1 MRSHRQLYLSAL
13 LGLVAASAA
22 AAQQQNVESRL
33 ALASRDTADVSA
45 APADTTA
52 APTTKAAKKA
62 ALQKPIVI
70 QNYRPVDQRGINVF
84 EAPKEAGA
92 PWNGFKLDF
101 GAAFTQQY
109 QGLSHEN
116 TAVLDPDG
124 DGAAQNQLKTVG
136 QGFNLAAANL
146 YVNAQLAPGIRVA
159 LTSYLSSRHH
169 EETWVK
175 DGYLLVDGSPIDHP
189 ALNKV
194 MEYVTIR
201 AGHMEI
207 NYGDGHFRRSDN
219 GNAMYNPFVGNLIL
233 DAFTTEIGGEVYVR
247 ANGFM
252 GMLGV
257 TDGVNKGEVTNP
269 QRRRPAYFGKLGF
282 DRQVSDDLR
291 LRLTGSLYAVSKT
304 TSATLFSGDRAGSR
318 YYMILENT
326 TATTKDN
333 FTSGLVN
340 PGLSNKLVAYQINPF
355 VKINDLELFGV
366 LEQAEGRKTVEDE
379 NRQWNQYAV
388 DGIYRFFDD
397 QLYVGARYNTVRGEL
412 QGVTEKVG
420 VNRAALATGWFLT
433 PTILLKGEY
442 VTQKYNDFPTTDIR
456 NGGKFDGF
464 VVEGVVAF

>member
-1 MRSHRQLYLSAL
+1 MRATTSLLTLTAAAL
-13 LGLVAASAA
+13 LGATSAGAQTVVASA
-22 AAQQQNVESRL
+22 QVTTPDS
-33 ALASRDTADVSA
+33 TAT
-45 APADTTA
+45 DTTGTPA
-52 APTTKAAKKA
+52 AAAKKA
-62 ALQKPIVI
+62 LLQKQIVI

-92 PWNGFKLDF
+92 PWTGFKLDF

-116 TAVLDPDG
+116 AAVLDPDG
-124 DGAAQNQLKTVG
+124 DGVSQNRLKTIG
-136 QGFNLAAANL
+136 QGFNLATANL

-219 GNAMYNPFVGNLIL
+219 GNGMYNPFVGNLIL

-252 GMLGV
+252 GMVGV

-282 DRQVSDDLR
+282 DRQLTDDVRFR
-291 LRLTGSLYAVSKT
+291 LMGSLYTASKT
-304 TSATLFSGDRAGSR
+304 PSVTLFSGDRAGSR
-318 YYMILENT
+318 YYMVLENT

-333 FTSGLVN
+333 FTSGLLN
-340 PGLSNKLVAYQINPF
+340 PGFGNKVVAYQINPF
-355 VKINDLELFGV
+355 VEIGDIELFGV
-366 LEQAEGRKTVEDE
+366 IEQAEGKKRTEAE
-379 NRQWNQYAV
+379 NRRWSQYAV

-412 QGVTEKVG
+412 ENVAPEVG
-420 VNRAALATGWFLT
+420 ANRTALAAGWFLT
-433 PTILLKGEY
+433 PSILLKGEY
-442 VTQKYNDFPTTDIR
+442 VRQKYEDFPTTDIR
-456 NGGKFDGF
+456 RGGKFDGF